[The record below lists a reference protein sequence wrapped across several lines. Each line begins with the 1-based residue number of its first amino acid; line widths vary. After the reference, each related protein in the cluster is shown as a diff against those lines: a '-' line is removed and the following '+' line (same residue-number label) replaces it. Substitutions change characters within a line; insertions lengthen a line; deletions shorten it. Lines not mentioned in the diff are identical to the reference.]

1 MAFPVF
7 AVVGIP
13 VIFVLGFAGALL
25 PSLVS
30 FFFPSYGIT
39 RRIYFSFFNG
49 LAAGLIL
56 AVGFVHSIPDSFE
69 SFDEV
74 MEQSDAS
81 EMTRDYAWPAWIA
94 MMGVIICFSVEEL
107 VDFLAAHFRVAH
119 AHSHAHSHKK
129 GEPALVEDDEEDDIE
144 AKKELAEKESTD
156 EGVQNSKSEKTK
168 KEKTSK
174 DYTPATRR
182 MVKMLVLFFGLLF
195 HNIFVGL
202 ALGTADND
210 HALFIAIIFHQFFE
224 GLGLGSR
231 VADVDMRKILSVLLI
246 DFVFAASAPV
256 GIGIGLGV
264 KSALEDGSMA
274 YSTVDG
280 TFQALTPSA
289 HVTFPNSLATMY

>member
-1 MAFPVF
+1 VH
-7 AVVGIP
+7 
-13 VIFVLGFAGALL
+13 GA
-25 PSLVS
+25 
-30 FFFPSYGIT
+30 
-39 RRIYFSFFNG
+39 
-49 LAAGLIL
+49 
-56 AVGFVHSIPDSFE
+56 GFVHSIPDSFE

-129 GEPALVEDDEEDDIE
+129 GEPALVEDDDEEDDIE

-156 EGVQNSKSEKTK
+156 EAVQNSKSEKTK

-195 HNIFVGL
+195 HV
-202 ALGTADND
+202 
-210 HALFIAIIFHQFFE
+210 
-224 GLGLGSR
+224 R
-231 VADVDMRKILSVLLI
+231 LSGMLLQ
-246 DFVFAASAPV
+246 D
-256 GIGIGLGV
+256 
-264 KSALEDGSMA
+264 
-274 YSTVDG
+274 TC
-280 TFQALTPSA
+280 TRTHLT
-289 HVTFPNSLATMY
+289 LL

>member
-1 MAFPVF
+1 VH
-7 AVVGIP
+7 
-13 VIFVLGFAGALL
+13 GA
-25 PSLVS
+25 
-30 FFFPSYGIT
+30 
-39 RRIYFSFFNG
+39 
-49 LAAGLIL
+49 
-56 AVGFVHSIPDSFE
+56 GFVHSIPDSFE

-129 GEPALVEDDEEDDIE
+129 GEPALVEDDDEEDDIE

-195 HNIFVGL
+195 HV
-202 ALGTADND
+202 
-210 HALFIAIIFHQFFE
+210 
-224 GLGLGSR
+224 R
-231 VADVDMRKILSVLLI
+231 LSGMLLQ
-246 DFVFAASAPV
+246 D
-256 GIGIGLGV
+256 
-264 KSALEDGSMA
+264 
-274 YSTVDG
+274 TC
-280 TFQALTPSA
+280 TRTHLT
-289 HVTFPNSLATMY
+289 LL